1 MRARATSLRGPQ
13 EPPSVG
19 QHLVHL
25 AEVLEAPRIILRHN
39 HSLEGLLGRGGRE
52 GRSDVP
58 DVRRRQGPRGL
69 LREGLVAASPNLSEV
84 LGHGRVVGLDCLVH
98 LIPEGLGLISGR
110 ATRLEGQGGPHHSSR
125 CPAMRAQVCI
135 HVGLSACALVAE
147 LVGRVR
153 RVAMMPHPTLH
164 PARRREL
171 ELRGARGP
179 PPARGAQVL
188 IDAQRGAVEAAHALR
203 LSSWMAR
210 RDSDLFLFEGLRRGL
225 RSLRRC
231 FRLRDGQRLLQ
242 RGPIMTRRD
251 RRYCAGHAAEPSFD
265 APLWWHHVARAAEG
279 TPAPDHGSEEVREGR
294 TRGRWGT
301 LLIPDDLSQNG
312 DECERGRGT
321 ESLRARADGDE
332 CERGRGSEGQS

>member
-1 MRARATSLRGPQ
+1 MSPMS
-13 EPPSVG
+13 E
-19 QHLVHL
+19 
-25 AEVLEAPRIILRHN
+25 
-39 HSLEGLLGRGGRE
+39 GGR
-52 GRSDVP
+52 
-58 DVRRRQGPRGL
+58 VRWGL
-69 LREGLVAASPNLSEV
+69 LREGLVAASPNLIEV
-84 LGHGRVVGLDCLVH
+84 PGHGKVVGLGPVVH

-110 ATRLEGQGGPHHSSR
+110 ATRLEGQGGPQHSSR
-125 CPAMRAQVCI
+125 CPAMRAQPGI

-164 PARRREL
+164 PALRREL

-210 RDSDLFLFEGLRRGL
+210 RDSDLFEG
-225 RSLRRC
+225 LRRC

-265 APLWWHHVARAAEG
+265 APLWWHHVARAAEE

-301 LLIPDDLSQNG
+301 LLM
-312 DECERGRGT
+312 T
-321 ESLRARADGDE
+321 
-332 CERGRGSEGQS
+332 